1 MPPTIASVL
10 RIPPYNDRVTT
21 QVGLRA
27 RILLVALA
35 VAAAPAGCGSISA
48 SDRTDAG
55 AGGTTSAGAAG
66 HTGGTGPAGS
76 GGRAGSG
83 GVPVTGAGGVVST
96 GGVAGHLSGVA
107 GTITGGAG
115 LGGRAGS
122 GGVSGPGGRGG
133 GIGGSSLLGIG
144 GNVLGLGGI
153 TLLGNAGR
161 GAAAAW
167 GVAGS
172 NGCLCQTGE
181 VCVNNQ
187 CVCGGKGC
195 VGCCEKQTPEGPK
208 VFQTT
213 MYECA
218 CSDPCYAT
226 CKAFCDANAN
236 PTPACL
242 ACMHD
247 NLDKTDFCRK
257 DREQCQANATCK
269 VYVDC
274 TLNSCADRNASGS
287 E

>member
-1 MPPTIASVL
+1 
-10 RIPPYNDRVTT
+10 VTT
-21 QVGLRA
+21 QVGLRT

-35 VAAAPAGCGSISA
+35 VAVAPAGLFGCGSISA
-48 SDRTDAG
+48 SDTTDAG
-55 AGGTTSAGAAG
+55 AGGTSSAGAAG

-76 GGRAGSG
+76 GG
-83 GVPVTGAGGVVST
+83 VPVTGAGGVVST
-96 GGVAGHLSGVA
+96 GTAGHVSGSA
-107 GTITGGAG
+107 GKGGMTGAAGASTGGV
-115 LGGRAGS
+115 GGRAGG
-122 GGVSGPGGRGG
+122 GGVTAPGGRGG
-133 GIGGSSLLGIG
+133 GVAGIGGSGLLGLG
-144 GNVLGLGGI
+144 GLNLVGTAGSGLLGLGGI

-161 GAAAAW
+161 GAAGGL

-195 VGCCEKQTPEGPK
+195 VSCCEKQTPDGPK
-208 VFQTT
+208 AFQTT

-218 CSDPCYAT
+218 CADPCYAT
-226 CKAFCDANAN
+226 CKTFCDANTS

-257 DREQCQANATCK
+257 DRERCQANATCK
-269 VYVDC
+269 AYVDC

-287 E
+287 D